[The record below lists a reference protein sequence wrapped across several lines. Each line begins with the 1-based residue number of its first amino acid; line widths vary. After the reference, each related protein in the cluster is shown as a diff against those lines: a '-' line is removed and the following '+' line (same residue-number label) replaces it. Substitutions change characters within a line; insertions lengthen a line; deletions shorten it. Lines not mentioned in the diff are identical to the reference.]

1 MFVGFVTNIRYG
13 CLVGVYFKLNWPWNT
28 FQGCWRSSDWPGDVG
43 DETSQLTWRQV
54 CHCHLLKEIDGMG
67 MVIGLA
73 MLSVEWSLNYLALT
87 DFGVDLVK
95 CSGKT
100 KKYKCRAHS
109 QVNLGSGRSTLSV
122 KPNAELRY
130 RKLPNNKFL
139 KYDLHF
145 VAKDWF
151 PQPTNLRT
159 PLFSISDSMSTLLLN
174 ISRDGVSL
182 GKGRLTAPSASLG
195 EVSSCPFYSPPSK

>member
-1 MFVGFVTNIRYG
+1 MATGLSLSPLEGNRWNGHGNRSDNVICGMKLKLSCAHRLWGDAYKMIRE
-13 CLVGVYFKLNWPWNT
+13 
-28 FQGCWRSSDWPGDVG
+28 D
-43 DETSQLTWRQV
+43 
-54 CHCHLLKEIDGMG
+54 
-67 MVIGLA
+67 
-73 MLSVEWSLNYLALT
+73 
-87 DFGVDLVK
+87 
-95 CSGKT
+95 
-100 KKYKCRAHS
+100 KKYWRRAHS
-109 QVNLGSGRSTLSV
+109 QVILGSGRSTLSV